1 MNVINEKSSTT
12 LADAKE
18 AKTVRAA
25 DDFDAKE
32 ELTAKDSKQKG
43 DKETKKDDA
52 EKVVKDDDATDS
64 KKEES
69 KEQPENVAPKPKKD
83 TAKVR

>member
-1 MNVINEKSSTT
+1 MNVINEKSLTT

-18 AKTVRAA
+18 AKTVRA
-25 DDFDAKE
+25 DDFDARE

-69 KEQPENVAPKPKKD
+69 EEQPENVAPKPKKD
-83 TAKVR
+83 AAKVR

>member
-18 AKTVRAA
+18 AKTVRA

-52 EKVVKDDDATDS
+52 VKVVKDDDATDS

-83 TAKVR
+83 AAKVR